1 MFFNFFSEGPTK
13 IFQVHRSKIMASKK
27 NRQDGS
33 TRQLNDEESFFSLIE
48 RMYEDSG
55 FELLDTNTPAVKEES
70 ELAL

>member
-1 MFFNFFSEGPTK
+1 
-13 IFQVHRSKIMASKK
+13 MASKK

-70 ELAL
+70 DESEKYRQEEEPRGLARRGDGSEYT